1 MDGARV
7 SCHFRPESASPAQA
21 WCLDPHDL
29 IISKLAAAR
38 HKDVIFAEALL
49 NANLVSKSI
58 LEDRAKEMPDE
69 FSGQRRWVMDWI
81 KRR

>member
-1 MDGARV
+1 MP
-7 SCHFRPESASPAQA
+7 FRPESASPAQA